1 MTSHPALSAVL
12 KLPRLAV
19 RAVPTGAVLA
29 TFVHV
34 ARGGF
39 RGLHTLGWTEAGLVL
54 FLLAGLGVI
63 GWRRFTRDAVGA
75 PLFLQDDLELGAV
88 FLASAYIVV
97 AIAGSEL
104 FPLVYL
110 LMACLVAFLP
120 HRASLRAS
128 ACTRWRGCSA

>member
-19 RAVPTGAVLA
+19 RAVPIGAVLA
-29 TFVHV
+29 TFAHL

-39 RGLHTLGWTEAGLVL
+39 RSLHSLGWDEAGLVL

-75 PLFLQDDLELGAV
+75 PIFLQDDLELGSV
-88 FLASAYIVV
+88 FLASAFIVV
-97 AIAGSEL
+97 AIAGGEL
-104 FPLVYL
+104 FPLV
-110 LMACLVAFLP
+110 
-120 HRASLRAS
+120 
-128 ACTRWRGCSA
+128 